1 MLAQHPLFRFA
12 ATCLLLGLL
21 AAPAAWPGQPL
32 PRKPAPGPLLPRAEQ
47 MTFRVLP
54 GFRVDLVASEPDI
67 IDPVAMTF
75 DEDGRLFVAEMRG
88 YPNKGVGTGFITSGR
103 IKMLE
108 DRNGDGFYETSTIY
122 ADKLRFPTSVMPW
135 KGGLLV
141 ANAPDLLY
149 LQDTKGTGKADRQE
163 VLYTGFDVANIQ
175 QLLSGFQW
183 GLDNWVYGCA
193 GGKGGT
199 IVSPQKKGPAVT
211 LRGRGIRFH
220 PDVPG
225 SLEPTSGGGQYG
237 LTANDWGQW
246 FVATNSQHLRHI
258 VLPDHELRRN
268 PFLPVSAVTL
278 DIPDHNPACKVHRI
292 SPFEGLARR
301 AHQAPQ
307 GRPQ

>member
-1 MLAQHPLFRFA
+1 MVRWFVG
-12 ATCLLLGLL
+12 CLLVSFLGTSFG
-21 AAPAAWPGQPL
+21 WPMPQGQP
-32 PRKPAPGPLLPRAEQ
+32 KPPAGPLLPRDEQ
-47 MTFRVLP
+47 LTFRVP
-54 GFRVDLVASEPDI
+54 KGFRVDLVASEPEI
-67 IDPVAMTF
+67 IDPVAMAF
-75 DEDGRLFVAEMRG
+75 DENGRLFVAEMPG

-108 DRNGDGFYETSTIY
+108 DRDGDGYYETSTIF
-122 ADKLRFPTSVMPW
+122 ADQLRFPTSVMPW

-149 LQDTKGTGKADRQE
+149 LQDTKGNGKADRQE
-163 VLYTGFDVANIQ
+163 VLYTGFDLANIQ
-175 QLLSGFQW
+175 QLLNGLQW

-199 IVSPQKKGPAVT
+199 IESAQKKVAAVT

-237 LTANDWGQW
+237 LAANEWGQW
-246 FVATNSQHLRHI
+246 FTATNSQHLRHI

-268 PFLPVSAVTL
+268 PGLPVSAVTL

-292 SPFEGLARR
+292 SPFEAWRVERTQRR
-301 AHQAPQ
+301 K